1 MDKYFR
7 NNEILDGNLEE
18 NLVMMDIQKGKYFSL
33 NPVGKRIWEMIEQPK
48 SFDEITDLLQSEFEV
63 TLEQCRSEVIE
74 FLAKME
80 KSGIIKKE

>member
-1 MDKYFR
+1 MEKYYR
-7 NNEILDGNLEE
+7 NNEILDGNLEGS
-18 NLVMMDIQKGKYFSL
+18 LVMMDIQKGKYFSL

-48 SFDEITDLLQSEFEV
+48 SFDEITDLLQAEFEV
-63 TLEQCRSEVIE
+63 TPEQCSSEVIE

>member
-1 MDKYFR
+1 MEKYFR
-7 NNEILDGNLEE
+7 NNEILDGNLEGS
-18 NLVMMDIQKGKYFSL
+18 LVMMDIQKGKYFSL

-48 SFDEITDLLQSEFEV
+48 SFDEITDGLLFEFEV
-63 TLEQCRSEVIE
+63 TPEQCRLEVME